1 MEEQIPADMVV
12 NAILADMVGHVSNN
26 KACDEMIYH
35 VGSSMA
41 NPVKYHDLRDYGFRY
56 FNAKPCLDK
65 EGNAIRVGKFMVL
78 ESMASFQRYLFIRY
92 LVPLK
97 GLELVNVAFCHYFEG
112 TYLDINKK
120 ISIVKHLVQLYRPYL
135 FFIGIFDDINRE
147 KLHMAAKQ
155 GSTLLRD
162 VHIGIP
168 NSGGKL
174 RWRSSLTI
182 KAEVKFVNAE
192 QAKELVTV
200 AGYTVLDVRDKIQFE
215 RAHIKSC
222 YHVPLFVENQDNDP
236 SKD

>member
-155 GSTLLRD
+155 GGVDMDLFNFTQGCTHWDSKQWRETTLEEQSY
-162 VHIGIP
+162 
-168 NSGGKL
+168 NKS
-174 RWRSSLTI
+174 RS
-182 KAEVKFVNAE
+182 EV
-192 QAKELVTV
+192 
-200 AGYTVLDVRDKIQFE
+200 
-215 RAHIKSC
+215 C
-222 YHVPLFVENQDNDP
+222 
-236 SKD
+236 